1 MDEKDLTQTSLGLFD
16 DLTRESAATPVPGR
30 RVLTVQEEEAIAQ
43 LPAGSALLIALAGP
57 DEGSRYLLN
66 SDLANVGRH
75 PRADIFLDDKTV
87 SRRHAQFVR
96 RDGSFLVR
104 DSGSLNGTY
113 VNRERV
119 SESAL
124 HNGDEVQIGK
134 FRLTFFAGQ
143 GQA

>member
-16 DLTRESAATPVPGR
+16 DLTRESATPVPGR
-30 RVLTVQEEEAIAQ
+30 RVLTAQEEQAIAQ
-43 LPAGSALLIALAGP
+43 LPAGSALLIALAGS
-57 DEGSRYLLN
+57 DDGSRYLLN
-66 SDLANVGRH
+66 SELANAGRH

-96 RDGSFLVR
+96 RDGAFFVR

-119 SESAL
+119 SEVAL

-134 FRLTFFAGQ
+134 FRLTFFVGRGQ
-143 GQA
+143 V